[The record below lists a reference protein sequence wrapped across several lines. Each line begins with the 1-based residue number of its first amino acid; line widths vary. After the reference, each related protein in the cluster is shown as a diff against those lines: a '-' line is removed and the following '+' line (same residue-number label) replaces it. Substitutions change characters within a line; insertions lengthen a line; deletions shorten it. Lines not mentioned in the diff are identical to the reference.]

1 MTATPGFR
9 TLVFVAIFA
18 VSFGIYVNRARTSGA
33 LQQPP
38 EQGDGHDYDA
48 IAYNV
53 WKGRGFGYNWSDE
66 EWRRPYVGIQRYR
79 LLLTR
84 KSDYYP
90 TTYRPPAMPYLLAA
104 VYAVTGRD
112 FAAWRVVN
120 CGIMAGAVTTAAVIA
135 AGFAGIPGAAL
146 TTVIALSSREL
157 TRYSGMFMTEALA
170 TFFVTLTAWSWI
182 RNATRGWTLAGAV
195 GSGVAFGALIASRT
209 LFVLSTPVLLVL
221 PGRDLVF
228 RSRFAWMPKAICLAL
243 ALLVM
248 TPWFVRNIR
257 VTGAFMPLGTQ
268 GGINLPMGFGP
279 RAFRSQG
286 IWASNPED
294 GWPEI
299 AQLKLDVV
307 TSEVMLAQHRMRLAT
322 TWMREHP
329 REVLE
334 LMRLHVWQE
343 IRPRGDRLANWLLP
357 AAGLAALVFWRAPGT
372 WVIVLMVGANILSVA
387 MTYSAS
393 GRFMVP
399 VQPILMA
406 LIGAAIAAVPRR
418 MWELAKPGRAAP
430 ALTSPGLPP
439 P

>member
-1 MTATPGFR
+1 MMAAPALR
-9 TLVFVAIFA
+9 RLVFALIFIT
-18 VSFGIYVNRARTSGA
+18 SFGIYVTRAQTSDA
-33 LQQPP
+33 LRQPP

-66 EWRRPYVGIQRYR
+66 EWRKPYEGIQRYR

-84 KSDYYP
+84 KSDFYP
-90 TTYRPPAMPYLLAA
+90 TTYRPPAMPYLLSI
-104 VYAVTGRD
+104 VYAVTDRS
-112 FAAWRVVN
+112 FAAWRVLH

-135 AGFAGIPGAAL
+135 TGFAGLPAAIL
-146 TTVIALSSREL
+146 TTAIALNSREL
-157 TRYSGMFMTEALA
+157 TRYSAMFMTEGLA
-170 TFFVTLTAWSWI
+170 TFFVTLTAWAWI
-182 RNATRGWTLAGAV
+182 RSASQGWSVKSAV
-195 GSGVAFGALIASRT
+195 GSGAAFGALIASRT
-209 LFVLSTPVLLVL
+209 LFVLWTPVLLVL
-221 PGRDLVF
+221 PGRDLAF
-228 RSRFAWMPKAICLAL
+228 RSRFAWIPKTICLAL

-268 GGINLPMGFGP
+268 GGVNLPMGFGP

-299 AQLKLDVV
+299 AKLNLDVV
-307 TSEVMLAQHRMRLAT
+307 TSEVMLAQHRMTLAT

-329 REVLE
+329 REVIE

-343 IRPRGDRLANWLLP
+343 IRPRGDRLTNWLLP
-357 AAGLAALVFWRAPGT
+357 AAGLAAIFFWHMPGT
-372 WVIVLMVGANILSVA
+372 WVIVLMVGANIVSVA

-406 LIGAAIAAVPRR
+406 LIGAGIIAVPKK
-418 MWELAKPGRAAP
+418 LLP
-430 ALTSPGLPP
+430 TSRESPP
-439 P
+439 Q

>member
-1 MTATPGFR
+1 MMAAPGFR
-9 TLVFVAIFA
+9 RLVFAVIFV
-18 VSFGIYVNRARTSGA
+18 VSFGIYVNRAHTSGA

-53 WKGRGFGYNWSDE
+53 WKGRGFGYYWSDE
-66 EWRRPYVGIQRYR
+66 EWRKPYLDIPRYR

-84 KSDYYP
+84 QSEYYP
-90 TTYRPPAMPYLLAA
+90 TTYRPPAMPYLLSV
-104 VYAVTGRD
+104 VYAVTDRS
-112 FAAWRVVN
+112 FTAWRVLN

-135 AGFAGIPGAAL
+135 AGFAGIPGAIL
-146 TTVIALSSREL
+146 TAAIALSSREL

-170 TFFVTLTAWSWI
+170 TFFVTLTAWAWI
-182 RNATRGWTLAGAV
+182 RNASQGWSIGRAV
-195 GSGVAFGALIASRT
+195 GSGAAFGALIASRT
-209 LFVLSTPVLLVL
+209 LFVLCTPVLLIL
-221 PGRDLVF
+221 PGRDLGF
-228 RSRFAWMPKAICLAL
+228 RSRFAWIPKTICLTL

-299 AQLKLDVV
+299 AKLKVDVV
-307 TSEVMLAQHRMRLAT
+307 TSEVMLAQYRMTLAT

-329 REVLE
+329 REVVE
-334 LMRLHVWQE
+334 LMQLHVWQE
-343 IRPRGDRLANWLLP
+343 LRPRSDRLTNWLLP
-357 AAGLAALVFWRAPGT
+357 GAGLAALFFWRMPGT
-372 WVIVLMVGANILSVA
+372 WVIVLLVGANILSVA

-399 VQPILMA
+399 VQPMLMA
-406 LIGAAIAAVPRR
+406 LIGAGIGALPQRIWQLTKRGR
-418 MWELAKPGRAAP
+418 TEPGTTWP
-430 ALTSPGLPP
+430 ALPP
-439 P
+439 R

>member
-1 MTATPGFR
+1 MIARPGFR
-9 TLVFVAIFA
+9 WLVFAAIFA
-18 VSFGIYVNRARTSGA
+18 VSFGIYVNRAQTSGA
-33 LQQPP
+33 LHQPP

-53 WKGRGFGYNWSDE
+53 WKGRGFGYDWSDE

-90 TTYRPPAMPYLLAA
+90 TTYRPPAMPYLLSM
-104 VYAVTGRD
+104 VYAVTDRS

-120 CGIMAGAVTTAAVIA
+120 CGTMAGAVTTAALIA
-135 AGFAGIPGAAL
+135 GRFAGIPGAIV
-146 TTVIALSSREL
+146 TTAIALNSREL

-170 TFFVTLTAWSWI
+170 TFFVTLTAWAWI
-182 RNATRGWTLAGAV
+182 RNASEGWSIRRAV
-195 GSGVAFGALIASRT
+195 GSGAAFGALIASRT
-209 LFVLSTPVLLVL
+209 LFVLCTPVLLVL
-221 PGRDLVF
+221 PGRDMAF
-228 RSRFAWMPKAICLAL
+228 RSRLAWLPKAICLAV

-248 TPWFVRNIR
+248 TPWFVRNIG

-299 AQLKLDVV
+299 SKLNLDVV
-307 TSEVMLAQHRMRLAT
+307 TSEVMLAQYRMRLAT
-322 TWMREHP
+322 TWMRDHP
-329 REVLE
+329 REVVE

-343 IRPRGDRLANWLLP
+343 LRPRGDRLTNWLLP
-357 AAGLAALVFWRAPGT
+357 GAGLAALFFWRMPGT

-399 VQPILMA
+399 VQPLLMA
-406 LIGAAIAAVPRR
+406 LIGAGLAAVPQRV
-418 MWELAKPGRAAP
+418 WESVKGGRSEPQAM
-430 ALTSPGLPP
+430 SPG
-439 P
+439 